1 MAAGGNAAGY
11 FYPRSPCGERPLRR
25 MSYKLFLPFL
35 STLSLR
41 RATQLQYSTGLA
53 TIISIHALLAES
65 DLVALGKSA
74 AVHPFLSTLSLRRAT
89 PSLIFTYFAAFYFY
103 PRSPC
108 GERRRRF
115 AAWTGCLRIS
125 IHALLAESDDEG
137 RRWDKDLLRFLS
149 TLSLRRATV
158 SISRSGGFTPFL
170 STLSLRRATFNPLK
184 TFIILAFLSTLS
196 LRRAT
201 WLRCWKLAARDIS
214 IHALLAESD
223 ERNQGKRGQI
233 QISIHALLAE
243 SDILN
248 DIL

>member
-1 MAAGGNAAGY
+1 M
-11 FYPRSPCGERPLRR
+11 RR